1 MKPKSCCSLLFT
13 HCSLLH
19 SASAPTN
26 SLRAEP
32 DTDVDAGPGARLEAM
47 KFQAIKGTYD
57 ILPADQPRWAH
68 VYGAAARVLGHAG
81 AGELTPPIFEHSDVF
96 VKAAGESSDLIVQK
110 EMYTFK
116 DAGERDLTLRPE
128 FTPGVLRAYLEH
140 GMYTRPAPV
149 KLWSFGP
156 IFRAEKPQRGRFRQ
170 FHQLNCEV
178 LGLASPLVDAET
190 VALLYRVLGAC
201 GLKNLTVKLGSVGD
215 PEDKAAYNGYLRD
228 ELGKRAGE
236 LSETSQE
243 RLRLN
248 PMRVLDSKDAGDQ
261 EIVATLKRPL
271 DFLNDDARKHFD
283 TVQQFLS
290 DWGVPFEVDA
300 SIVRGLDYYRRTA
313 FEVHHPGI
321 GAQSALGGGG
331 RYDGLVE
338 HLGGPAT
345 PGIGWAVGV
354 ERVLDAVVQDG
365 VGGDAE
371 TKPLLFLVP
380 MDEAAV
386 SEVALSAYTLR
397 GLFPVQQAYRVRS
410 PGKGLRDA
418 QRSGARFAGLRG
430 ERERE
435 RGVYALK
442 DLASGEQLEVA
453 EPDLESFLAARMDGL
468 EQVSR

>member
-1 MKPKSCCSLLFT
+1 
-13 HCSLLH
+13 
-19 SASAPTN
+19 
-26 SLRAEP
+26 
-32 DTDVDAGPGARLEAM
+32 M
-47 KFQAIKGTYD
+47 KFQAVKGTYD
-57 ILPADQPRWAH
+57 ILPADRPRWAH
-68 VYGAAARVLGHAG
+68 VYDAAAHVLGRAG
-81 AGELTPPIFEHSDVF
+81 AGELTPPVFEHSDVF

-215 PEDKAAYNGYLRD
+215 PEDKAAYNHYLRE
-228 ELGKRAGE
+228 ELGKRVGE
-236 LSETSQE
+236 LSETSRE

-261 EIVATLKRPL
+261 KIVATLKRPL
-271 DFLNDDARKHFD
+271 DFLSDDARNHFD
-283 TVQQFLS
+283 TVQQFLT

-345 PGIGWAVGV
+345 PGIGWAFGV
-354 ERVLDAVVQDG
+354 ERVLDAMVQDG
-365 VGGDAE
+365 VGHDAE
-371 TKPLLFLVP
+371 AKPLLFLVP

-386 SEVALSAYTLR
+386 PEVALTAFNLRSLFAVQHAYKER
-397 GLFPVQQAYRVRS
+397 N

-418 QRSGARFAGLRG
+418 QRSGAQFAGLRG

-435 RGVYALK
+435 REVYTLK
-442 DLASGEQLEVA
+442 NLISGEQLEVT
-453 EPDLESFLAARMDGL
+453 ETDLGSFLAARA
-468 EQVSR
+468 ETAQAVSV

>member
-1 MKPKSCCSLLFT
+1 
-13 HCSLLH
+13 
-19 SASAPTN
+19 
-26 SLRAEP
+26 
-32 DTDVDAGPGARLEAM
+32 M
-47 KFQAIKGTYD
+47 KFQAVKGTYD
-57 ILPADQPRWAH
+57 ILPADRPRWAH
-68 VYGAAARVLGHAG
+68 VYDAAAHVLGRAG
-81 AGELTPPIFEHSDVF
+81 AGELTPPVFEHSDVF

-110 EMYTFK
+110 EMYTFR

-215 PEDKAAYNGYLRD
+215 PEDKAAYNHYLRE
-228 ELGKRAGE
+228 ELGKRVGE
-236 LSETSQE
+236 LSETSRE

-261 EIVATLKRPL
+261 KIVATLKRPL
-271 DFLNDDARKHFD
+271 DFLSDDARNHFD
-283 TVQQFLS
+283 TVQQFLT

-345 PGIGWAVGV
+345 PGIGWAFGV
-354 ERVLDAVVQDG
+354 ERVLDAMVQDG
-365 VGGDAE
+365 VGHDAE
-371 TKPLLFLVP
+371 AKPLLFLVP

-386 SEVALSAYTLR
+386 PEVALTAFNLRSLFAVQHAYKER
-397 GLFPVQQAYRVRS
+397 N

-418 QRSGARFAGLRG
+418 QRSGAQFAGLRG

-435 RGVYALK
+435 RGVYTLK
-442 DLASGEQLEVA
+442 NLISGEQLEVT
-453 EPDLESFLAARMDGL
+453 ETDLGPFLAARA
-468 EQVSR
+468 ETAQAVSV